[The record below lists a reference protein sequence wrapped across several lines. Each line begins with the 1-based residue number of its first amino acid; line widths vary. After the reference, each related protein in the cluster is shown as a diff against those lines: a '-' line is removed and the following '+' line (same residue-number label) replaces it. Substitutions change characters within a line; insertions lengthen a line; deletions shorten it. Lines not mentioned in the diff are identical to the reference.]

1 MAGSPGSRRSTTRRW
16 SSRSLSRTAGMEISP
31 PRLWRSSSSRSGSE
45 SRRPSRPRRSSA
57 RRRERHR
64 TSCPS
69 PAAAR
74 GVPDDQ
80 PRLRRPAPPRPRDPG
95 LRRDPRASRNPFRGL
110 DHRRWPPC
118 RFGDAADHL
127 GGRGTRRSRRGSAV
141 RLPNPAQ
148 DLLPA
153 LLRDPGAARLSPLFR
168 DADRERE
175 VVDPLRV
182 FPVSAG
188 GARKDRH
195 GAPGR
200 LSLRKR
206 GRRPPAALRVREA
219 RRHRRN
225 SISPRLPS
233 AGPRARA
240 HLPAAPGDRALLR
253 RASTERLDRH
263 LPGRRRVRG
272 RRLVLSEGLSEAAHL
287 DFFQSRPGR
296 PEVRLPG
303 APVQDRRR
311 LGGVHRQRV
320 PLGHAEPASVS
331 AGATHRFHLRR
342 DLRGVGLSRSDPR
355 ARTLCHP
362 RSSRAHSR
370 RRRARP
376 RGRLPDPRAYG
387 RNLLLGDGERVDDD
401 RTAADD
407 GNPTPA
413 RLLRR
418 LLGRDDLPFSRAHS
432 RRPLSPVCQRVRRE
446 LLVNVTPPETRVAL
460 TEEGRVVEVFHERRG
475 HRGLV
480 GNVYLGRVHRV
491 LPGMQAAFVSIGLD
505 KDAFLYVEDAL
516 PPSVEEDGDDV
527 APGGL
532 PSAERLAESRPR
544 IDDLVKEGQELVVQV
559 TKDPLSGKGPRVTAG
574 LSLPGRTLVYLPSA
588 REIGISR
595 RIAEEPE
602 RERLRKLLE
611 ELPGGGGLIARTA
624 AAGAGAAELA
634 ADRRYLLELAD
645 RITRQAERATAPA
658 LLHRELDLALRV
670 VTDFVSGDFARIRV
684 DDEPT
689 FARLTEFL
697 GAVAP
702 GLVPAVEISPFEPPL
717 FEAFGIEEE
726 IAKGLRR
733 HVDLPSGGS
742 IVIQQT
748 EALVAIDVNT
758 GKFVGKD
765 ALEDT
770 VYQTNLEAIP
780 EIARQIRLR
789 DLGGLLVVD
798 FIDMAEAGHRRSVFE
813 KFEAELAKDRART
826 RILQLSE

>member
-1 MAGSPGSRRSTTRRW
+1 
-16 SSRSLSRTAGMEISP
+16 
-31 PRLWRSSSSRSGSE
+31 
-45 SRRPSRPRRSSA
+45 
-57 RRRERHR
+57 
-64 TSCPS
+64 
-69 PAAAR
+69 
-74 GVPDDQ
+74 
-80 PRLRRPAPPRPRDPG
+80 
-95 LRRDPRASRNPFRGL
+95 
-110 DHRRWPPC
+110 
-118 RFGDAADHL
+118 
-127 GGRGTRRSRRGSAV
+127 
-141 RLPNPAQ
+141 
-148 DLLPA
+148 
-153 LLRDPGAARLSPLFR
+153 
-168 DADRERE
+168 
-175 VVDPLRV
+175 
-182 FPVSAG
+182 
-188 GARKDRH
+188 
-195 GAPGR
+195 
-200 LSLRKR
+200 
-206 GRRPPAALRVREA
+206 
-219 RRHRRN
+219 
-225 SISPRLPS
+225 
-233 AGPRARA
+233 
-240 HLPAAPGDRALLR
+240 
-253 RASTERLDRH
+253 
-263 LPGRRRVRG
+263 
-272 RRLVLSEGLSEAAHL
+272 
-287 DFFQSRPGR
+287 
-296 PEVRLPG
+296 
-303 APVQDRRR
+303 
-311 LGGVHRQRV
+311 
-320 PLGHAEPASVS
+320 
-331 AGATHRFHLRR
+331 
-342 DLRGVGLSRSDPR
+342 
-355 ARTLCHP
+355 
-362 RSSRAHSR
+362 
-370 RRRARP
+370 
-376 RGRLPDPRAYG
+376 
-387 RNLLLGDGERVDDD
+387 
-401 RTAADD
+401 
-407 GNPTPA
+407 
-413 RLLRR
+413 
-418 LLGRDDLPFSRAHS
+418 
-432 RRPLSPVCQRVRRE
+432 VRRE

-532 PSAERLAESRPR
+532 PGAGRSAENRPR
-544 IDDLVKEGQELVVQV
+544 IDDLVKEGQELVVQI
-559 TKDPLSGKGPRVTAG
+559 TKDPLSGKGPRVTVG

-645 RITRQAERATAPA
+645 RIARQAERATAPA

-670 VTDFVSGDFARIRV
+670 VRDLVSGDFARIRV

-702 GLVPAVEISPFEPPL
+702 GLVPAVEISPSEPPL

-733 HVDLPSGGS
+733 HVELPSGAS

-770 VYQTNLEAIP
+770 VYAANLEAAP

-798 FIDMAEAGHRRSVFE
+798 FIDMADAGHRRSVFE

-826 RILQLSE
+826 RILQLSEFGLVEVTRQRSRGNLEKTLTRPCPECSGRGRVRTDLTLALDLRRDLLRPPSLYGSGDTVRVRVPPSLARLLAEDDPTILQDVQNRLGIDVEILPDATLSPEEYEVLPR